1 MCFGVYESAGY
12 YPLPARGIYTGC
24 NRQPCYSNTWT
35 ATMASV
41 QTLMHRCTLH
51 TPLLLARA
59 GRAPSP
65 WRSWPQVCGRR
76 NPHTHVHAPLPL
88 WSNFGA
94 MELQWRMLVVQ
105 AEG

>member
-1 MCFGVYESAGY
+1 MCFGLYESAGY
-12 YPLPARGIYTGC
+12 YPLPARGIYTDVTV
-24 NRQPCYSNTWT
+24 NPATATWT

-94 MELQWRMLVVQ
+94 MELQWKMLVVQ